1 MSLLESQIYIV
12 DDEPHNL
19 LLLNRMLSKQ
29 GYVNIT
35 TNGDPLLAIRDLN
48 EGSWDLLLLDMN
60 MPALSGLDLLK
71 LIQPLIRDTPPLP
84 VLVLTG
90 DPRADT
96 RRAALNLGAKD
107 FVAKP
112 FDPPEVMCRIG
123 NLLESRL
130 FQKRLLDQND
140 QLDKQVKKRTAQ
152 LLSNQLDSVRRLG
165 LAAEYRDDN
174 TGRHILRVSTYA
186 IMLSY
191 ELGESEDFVTNIGYA
206 AQLHDIGK
214 LAIPDSILTKPGPL
228 DDEQWATM
236 KQHVRL
242 GAEILSGSECPI
254 LRMAEAIAL
263 YHHERWDGKGYLHSL
278 KANDIPTPARILS
291 VCDVFDALTSERP
304 YKRAWSIDEALEEMV
319 KNRGTQFDPDMLDH
333 FVKVVG
339 NLRVD
344 PAYASLIGS

>member
-1 MSLLESQIYIV
+1 MSLLESRIYIV

-19 LLLNRMLSKQ
+19 LLLKRMLNKQ
-29 GYVNIT
+29 GYTDVT
-35 TNGDPLLAIRDLN
+35 TNGDPSLAVRDLN
-48 EGSWDLLLLDMN
+48 EESWDLLLLDLT
-60 MPALSGLDLLK
+60 MPKLSGLDLLK

-90 DPRADT
+90 DTRTDT

-123 NLLESRL
+123 NLLESRD
-130 FQKRLLDQND
+130 FQKRLLAHNE
-140 QLDKQVKKRTAQ
+140 QLDQQVKNRTAQ
-152 LLSNQLDSVRRLG
+152 LVRNQLDSVRRLG
-165 LAAEYRDDN
+165 LAAEYRDDA
-174 TGRHILRVSTYA
+174 TGRHILRVSTFA
-186 IMLSY
+186 LMLAH
-191 ELGESEDFVTNIGYA
+191 ELGHSEDFVTNIGYA

-228 DDEQWATM
+228 DDEQWVTM

-242 GAEILSGSECPI
+242 GAEILAGSDCPI
-254 LRMAEAIAL
+254 LRMAEDIAL

-278 KANDIPTPARILS
+278 KEADIPTPARILS

-304 YKRAWSIDEALEEMV
+304 YKKAWSVDQALDEMV
-319 KNRGTQFDPDMLDH
+319 KNRGTQFDPGMMDQ
-333 FVKVVG
+333 FVKVVA

-344 PAYASLIGS
+344 PGYASLIGS